1 MNAPTDPT
9 DALWSSRTAAPRPSL
24 RFVTAAAGAV
34 ALCLGGGCAAPDD
47 ELPPGLD
54 TLFASTAPHGASPA
68 EQALLDAVNTERL
81 SDWHD
86 MVAAVPHRAGTPG
99 DAHLVDALVA
109 AFTAMGLEVERHE
122 FHALLA
128 EPVSASVSIVAPE
141 DIELSLI
148 EEVLSEDSYSAH
160 EDLEMGWNAYSASGD
175 VTAEV
180 VYVNHGRKEDFERLQ
195 TLGVSCE
202 GRIVLARYGGN
213 FRGYKAKFAEAA
225 GAAGLII
232 FTDPKDSGWGR
243 GLSYPEGGFA
253 HPSHIQRGSI
263 LTVPWTGDPLTPYA
277 EATADAERL
286 AVDAIALPKI
296 PVQPVSWSAAQ
307 QILSRMTGASVPG
320 DWQGGLPFRYRLTG
334 GDALQV
340 RLAVEQRREIMPTWN
355 VLATLRGTAEPERE
369 VIIGSHHDAW
379 NCGAVDPTCGLI
391 CVLEAAQAFVDS
403 GLSPR
408 RSITFA
414 AWGAEEFG
422 IIGSS
427 EWVEANEQRLRENAV
442 AYFNLDAAVTGP
454 HFGASA
460 SPSLQRLIAEV
471 TGAVAAAPADDA
483 DPAVG
488 AGSPDDADAAVGAES
503 PDDADAAVGA
513 EPADADTEGASAER
527 RSVLA
532 DWRSRSQHAGV
543 DDLPALGDLGGGSDF
558 VTFLARAG
566 VPSASLSAGGS
577 AGTAYHGNHDTLAW
591 YRQVVG
597 DDYEPARMVT
607 QITALLAARLADAPL
622 LPLDPSMVGIETK
635 RHLTD
640 LSARGRS
647 NGLFATGEQTVAP
660 ELKRLRNKAHKVQQR
675 GQQIRSALARSQEAG
690 ELDDKA
696 LAQINTLLLSLDRTW
711 LDEQGLQ
718 NRPWY
723 TNLFAAPDEDSG
735 YAPWMLP
742 ALRWVVE
749 HEEAEALPA
758 VEKRYLAVF
767 ARIHKLLDKLEKIS
781 G

>member
-1 MNAPTDPT
+1 MI
-9 DALWSSRTAAPRPSL
+9 
-24 RFVTAAAGAV
+24 
-34 ALCLGGGCAAPDD
+34 CLGVSGCAAPGDGT
-47 ELPPGLD
+47 EPRLD
-54 TLFASTAPHGASPA
+54 TVSKSSAPHGASPA
-68 EQALLDAVNTERL
+68 EQTLLDAVDPGRL
-81 SDWHD
+81 YDWHD

-99 DAHLVDALVA
+99 DAHVVDALVA

-128 EPVSASVSIVAPE
+128 EPVSASLSIVAP
-141 DIELSLI
+141 DNIELPLI
-148 EEVLSEDSYSAH
+148 EVVLDEDSYSAG
-160 EDLEMGWNAYSASGD
+160 EALEMGWNAYSASGD

-180 VYVNHGRKEDFERLQ
+180 VYVNHGRKEDFERLE

-202 GRIVLARYGGN
+202 GRIAVARYGGN

-232 FTDPKDSGWGR
+232 FTDPKDSGWGK
-243 GLSYPEGGFA
+243 GLSYPEGGYA

-263 LTVPWTGDPLTPYA
+263 LTVPWTGDPLTPYT
-277 EATADAERL
+277 EATANAERL
-286 AVDAIALPKI
+286 AIDDVALPKI
-296 PVQPVSWSAAQ
+296 PVQPVSWSAAE
-307 QILSRMTGASVPG
+307 QILSRMTGDSAPG

-334 GDALQV
+334 GEQLQV
-340 RLAVEQRREIMPTWN
+340 RLAVEQRRKIMPTWN
-355 VLATLRGTAEPERE
+355 VLATLRGSVEPERE

-403 GLSPR
+403 GFSPR

-454 HFGASA
+454 NFGASA
-460 SPSLQRLIAEV
+460 SPSLQRLIAQV
-471 TGAVAAAPADDA
+471 AGAVAAVPDDDTDDA
-483 DPAVG
+483 SDTG
-488 AGSPDDADAAVGAES
+488 PDGAAV
-503 PDDADAAVGA
+503 D
-513 EPADADTEGASAER
+513 R

-532 DWRSRSQHAGV
+532 DWRGRSQHAGV
-543 DDLPALGDLGGGSDF
+543 ADLPALGDLGGGSDF

-607 QITALLAARLADAPL
+607 QITALLAARLADTPL
-622 LPLDPSMVGIETK
+622 LPLDPSMVGTETY
-635 RHLTD
+635 RHLAD
-640 LSARGRS
+640 LTARGRS
-647 NGLFATGEQTVAP
+647 NGLFAAGDQTVAP
-660 ELKRLRNKAHKVQQR
+660 ELKKLRAKARKVQQR
-675 GQQIRSALARSQEAG
+675 GQQIRSELMRAFEAG
-690 ELDDKA
+690 ALDDSA
-696 LAQINTLLLSLDRTW
+696 LDQINTLLLALDRTW
-711 LDEQGLQ
+711 LDEAGLQ

-723 TNLFAAPDEDSG
+723 GNLYAAPDEDSG
-735 YAPWMLP
+735 YASWMLP
-742 ALRWVVE
+742 ALRWVIE
-749 HEEAEALPA
+749 HEDGLSLPA

-767 ARIHKLLDKLEKIS
+767 ARIHKLLDKLEKLAS
-781 G
+781 

>member
-1 MNAPTDPT
+1 M
-9 DALWSSRTAAPRPSL
+9 
-24 RFVTAAAGAV
+24 TAAAGTLAV
-34 ALCLGGGCAAPDD
+34 CLGITGCAAPED
-47 ELPPGLD
+47 EQPPRPD
-54 TLFASTAPHGASPA
+54 TLIASAAPHGASPA

-99 DAHLVDALVA
+99 DAHVVDELVA

-128 EPVSASVSIVAPE
+128 EPVSASLSIVAPE
-141 DIELSLI
+141 TIELPLI

-160 EDLEMGWNAYSASGD
+160 DDLEMGWNAYSASGD
-175 VTAEV
+175 VTAKV

-286 AVDAIALPKI
+286 DVDAIALPKI

-334 GDALQV
+334 GDELQV
-340 RLAVEQRREIMPTWN
+340 RLAVEQQRKIMPTWN
-355 VLATLRGTAEPERE
+355 VLATLRGTVEPERE

-427 EWVEANEQRLRENAV
+427 EWVEANEARLRENAV

-454 HFGASA
+454 NFGASA

-471 TGAVAAAPADDA
+471 AGAVAAVPPNDVNADDA
-483 DPAVG
+483 NPG
-488 AGSPDDADAAVGAES
+488 G
-503 PDDADAAVGA
+503 
-513 EPADADTEGASAER
+513 DADTTAASP

-532 DWRSRSQHAGV
+532 DWRGRSQHAGA

-640 LSARGRS
+640 LTARGRS
-647 NGLFATGEQTVAP
+647 NGLFAAGDQAVAP
-660 ELKRLRNKAHKVQQR
+660 ELKRLRTRANKVQQR
-675 GQQIRSALARSQEAG
+675 GQQIRAELARAQEAN

-696 LAQINTLLLSLDRTW
+696 LDQINTLLLALDRTW
-711 LDEQGLQ
+711 LDDEGLQ
-718 NRPWY
+718 DRPWY
-723 TNLFAAPDEDSG
+723 GNLFAAPDEDSG

-742 ALRWVVE
+742 ALRWVIE
-749 HEEAEALPA
+749 HEEASALPA

-767 ARIHKLLDKLEKIS
+767 ARIHKLLDKLEKAA